1 MIHGRRNEP
10 VPARRH
16 ELTMRHLAICAF
28 AAALAWFCLPAFA
41 GDCATL
47 DSLAWLPGEWIAE
60 GEKSTFRESW
70 AARGPRTWEGQGS
83 ETSKTKPADVSSEE
97 LRLVEMKGGVFYI
110 AKVSHNP
117 LPVAF
122 HLSECGDGRF
132 TFVNPAHDFPRRIDY
147 VRQGDDRLDVRVSD
161 GAGDGFTLNFIRVA
175 GESAKSAEVLAA
187 EDARFAA
194 MVAADPEA
202 MRRWFADDV
211 SYVHSTGEVANRAQL
226 IDALVSGRLRY
237 LAIEPSER
245 RVSFPGTDVAIV
257 QGLARF
263 QARAGPQAVDFPG
276 RYLAVY
282 RRAQG
287 GWRLQAWQ
295 SLRLP

>member
-1 MIHGRRNEP
+1 
-10 VPARRH
+10 
-16 ELTMRHLAICAF
+16 MRHPAIRVF
-28 AAALAWFCLPAFA
+28 AAALAWFSLPAFA
-41 GDCATL
+41 GECTTL
-47 DSLAWLPGEWIAE
+47 DSLAWLPGEWVAE
-60 GEKSTFRESW
+60 GQKSTFRESW
-70 AARGPRTWEGQGS
+70 AALGPRTWEGQGS
-83 ETSKTKPADVSSEE
+83 ETSKATPGDPSSED

-122 HLSECGDGRF
+122 RLSECEDGRF
-132 TFVNPAHDFPRRIDY
+132 AFVNPAHDFPKRIDY
-147 VRQGDDRLDVRVSD
+147 IRQGDDKLDVRVSD
-161 GAGDGFTLNFIRVA
+161 GAGDGFTLNFIRVP
-175 GESAKSAEVLAA
+175 GEAAKSDEVLAA

-202 MRRWFADDV
+202 MRRWFAEEL

-226 IDALVSGRLRY
+226 IDALASGRLRY
-237 LAIEPSER
+237 LAIEPSDR

-263 QARAGPQAVDFPG
+263 QARAGPRAADFPG

-282 RRAQG
+282 RRAED
-287 GWRLQAWQ
+287 GWRLLAWQ